1 VAYSRTYGAEG
12 GPVTARLITIGLA
25 FVIRRV
31 IDGAGLGI
39 SSFLDHAEHLPD
51 AGGQASRAGQVWR
64 RPIARLDRR
73 GFDDEGLPVEGRET

>member
-1 VAYSRTYGAEG
+1 
-12 GPVTARLITIGLA
+12 LITIGLA